1 MIDIPQYILDDDDFR
16 LIFCARCP
24 AKYHIYSR
32 RGEYGESLEPDE
44 ETCPSD
50 FAIDDPRCVRAKD
63 WAEIRSAAIDLQ
75 GLIGEKL
82 VKINS

>member
-1 MIDIPQYILDDDDFR
+1 MMMISANAFVTTAPLSIPSMVRQETGGQ
-16 LIFCARCP
+16 
-24 AKYHIYSR
+24 S
-32 RGEYGESLEPDE
+32 SPDE
-44 ETCPSD
+44 DTCPSD

>member
-1 MIDIPQYILDDDDFR
+1 MIDIPQCILDDDDFYR
-16 LIFCARCP
+16 PFCDNCP
-24 AKYHIYSR
+24 AIYTI
-32 RGEYGESLEPDE
+32 YGETGDWGQSSPDE
-44 ETCPSD
+44 DTCPSD